1 MNKVEQVLE
10 QLRRQL
16 PKYDAYS
23 KVYEEIEE
31 YFAKRTDMSY
41 PVDIYLEIYA
51 DEFGNLLNEALDA
64 DLVWEDDTEPALF
77 CFANMGDDGYVFD
90 LRARI
95 DFWSAKPSKALEKV
109 RRSSEVGLPAN
120 AKEFDWRQYEVS
132 LFFEVDDE

>member
-31 YFAKRTDMSY
+31 YFANHTDMSY

-51 DEFGNLLNEALDA
+51 DELGNLLKEAIDA
-64 DLVWEDDTEPALF
+64 DLVWEDDTEPVLVCVAD
-77 CFANMGDDGYVFD
+77 MGDDGYVFD

-120 AKEFDWRQYEVS
+120 VREFDWQQYEVS
-132 LFFEVDDE
+132 LFFDLDVE

>member
-10 QLRRQL
+10 QLRQRL

-31 YFAKRTDMSY
+31 YFTNHTDMSY

-51 DEFGNLLNEALDA
+51 DELGNLLKEAIDA
-64 DLVWEDDTEPALF
+64 DLVWEDNTEPALV
-77 CFANMGDDGYVFD
+77 CFANMGDDGYAFD

-120 AKEFDWRQYEVS
+120 AKEFDWQQYEVS